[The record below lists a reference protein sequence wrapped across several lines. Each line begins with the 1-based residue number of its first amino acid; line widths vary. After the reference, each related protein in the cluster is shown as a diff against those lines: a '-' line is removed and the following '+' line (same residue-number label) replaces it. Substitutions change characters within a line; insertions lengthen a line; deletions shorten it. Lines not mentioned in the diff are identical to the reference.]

1 MIAGLLVI
9 VGILVFV
16 AVCVCILNFKK
27 LLNVLKRSDGEYHLE
42 EHGTEL
48 QEVHPLTMDS
58 NCLQP
63 SNHYLDGTSV

>member
-9 VGILVFV
+9 VGILALV
-16 AVCVCILNFKK
+16 AICVCILNFKK

-42 EHGTEL
+42 EHATEL

-58 NCLQP
+58 NRLQP
-63 SNHYLDGTSV
+63 TDPYLDGTSV